1 MRNPFSEPI
10 SISESFS
17 LPSRVILSPMEGIMN
32 RNFFFDAARSL
43 GLIDSW
49 MPPFLGVPRGAAPSF
64 KALKRHLGH
73 YFDSGIPL
81 TVQLLGNDA
90 DSLAE
95 TALRLWEYG
104 VRSVNLNFACPSKTV
119 LGSGSGGALLR
130 EPDCAAEIVGA
141 IRKRVPPLCL
151 SVKLRSG
158 FSSPGETEGLVR
170 RICDSGISWLLFHF
184 RTVSE
189 NYAAVN
195 GKEALQRIRS
205 AVHAAGAVPVF
216 GNGDIQTA
224 ADARRMRDESGCA
237 GVAVGRGFLKN
248 PFLLR
253 EIRGAEPDSRMR
265 KSFLDELLRRAKDAS
280 GRVKYDFYIECIKM
294 AYGTDSGEFLRAI
307 RERAEFYSSK
317 NVFPG

>member
-1 MRNPFSEPI
+1 MQNPFSKPI
-10 SISESFS
+10 LISGSFS

-32 RNFFFDAARSL
+32 RNFFFDAACSL

-49 MPPFLGVPRGAAPSF
+49 MPPFLGVPRGAAPSVR
-64 KALKRHLGH
+64 ALRRHLGH
-73 YFDSGIPL
+73 YLDSGIPL
-81 TVQLLGNDA
+81 TVQLLGNNA

-141 IRKRVPPLCL
+141 IRRRVPSICL

-158 FSSPGETEGLVR
+158 FSSPGETGELVR
-170 RICDSGISWLLFHF
+170 RICDSGVSWLLFHF

-189 NYAAVN
+189 NYAAVDRE
-195 GKEALQRIRS
+195 EALRRIRT
-205 AVHAAGAVPVF
+205 AVHSAGAVPVF
-216 GNGDIQTA
+216 GNGDILSA
-224 ADARRMRDESGCA
+224 ADARMMREESGCA
-237 GVAVGRGFLKN
+237 GAAVGRGFLKN

-253 EIRGAEPDSRMR
+253 EIRGEAPDSRMR
-265 KSFLDELLRRAKDAS
+265 KSFLEELLRRAEDAS
-280 GRVKYDFYIECIKM
+280 GHVKYDFYIECIKM
-294 AYGTDSGEFLRAI
+294 AYGAASGEFLRAVMK
-307 RERAEFYSSK
+307 RAEFYSSK
-317 NVFPG
+317 NVFPC